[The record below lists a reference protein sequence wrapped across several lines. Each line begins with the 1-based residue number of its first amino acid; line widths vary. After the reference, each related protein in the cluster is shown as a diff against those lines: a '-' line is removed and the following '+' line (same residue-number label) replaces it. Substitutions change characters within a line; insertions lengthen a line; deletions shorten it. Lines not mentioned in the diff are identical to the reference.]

1 MPNTPMDSRGFDSQ
15 ILLTTN
21 IFMEKKRRFKK
32 AFGNKL
38 LLSIIVLYFNSVFIL
53 KLK

>member
-1 MPNTPMDSRGFDSQ
+1 MLNTPMGSRGFDSQ

-21 IFMEKKRRFKK
+21 IFMGKKRRFKK

-38 LLSIIVLYFNSVFIL
+38 LLSIILWYFNSVFIL

>member
-15 ILLTTN
+15 ILLTIN
-21 IFMEKKRRFKK
+21 IFMGKKRRFKK
-32 AFGNKL
+32 AFGNRL
-38 LLSIIVLYFNSVFIL
+38 LLSKIVWYFNSVFIL

>member
-1 MPNTPMDSRGFDSQ
+1 MPNTPIDSRGLDSQ

-32 AFGNKL
+32 TFGNKL